1 MCVLLGRLE
10 KRRVLFGDLIEQ
22 LVRLRGRRLRGRA
35 SFTPSARA
43 GEAIRRFD
51 YA

>member
-22 LVRLRGRRLRGRA
+22 LVRLRGRLRGQA
-35 SFTPSARA
+35 SFALSARA